1 MRPKTI
7 LAAAGLLALVSTQSH
22 AVTFEFSGA
31 FGSTDPFFANETF
44 SGSFSYDD
52 TAANLGTSTQ
62 ATYNAIT
69 GFDFA
74 LSGGDSGS
82 LKPTSAPAFSVQVD
96 DFNPGDAFA
105 DRWAAAALA
114 TDLNTTLSN
123 LLFVGVILTDPT
135 QTAQNG
141 IPASGVPLPNL
152 PLLTDMQFLVQ
163 FGDGF
168 TFGTIASLSSVS
180 EVPLPPA
187 LLLFLTG
194 LAGLG
199 GFVAK
204 RRGVLLKPA

>member
-1 MRPKTI
+1 MHTKTI
-7 LAAAGLLALVSTQSH
+7 VAAAGLLALISTQSH

-31 FGSTDPFFANETF
+31 FGSADPFFANETF

-62 ATYNAIT
+62 ASYTAIT
-69 GFDFA
+69 GFNFA

-82 LKPTSAPAFSVQVD
+82 FKPTSAPGFSVQVD
-96 DFNPGDAFA
+96 DFNPGDAFP

-123 LLFVGVILTDPT
+123 LFFVGVILTDPT

-152 PLLTDMQFLVQ
+152 PLLTDRQFLVQ
-163 FGDGF
+163 FDDGF
-168 TFGTIASLSSVS
+168 TFGTIESVSQVS

-194 LAGLG
+194 LTGLG
-199 GFVAK
+199 GIATN
-204 RRGVLLKPA
+204 RRGALKPA